1 MQQAGGVVGVG
12 GLRDERWCEAG
23 ERMLSLISVSG

>member
-1 MQQAGGVVGVG
+1 MQQAGGVVGG
-12 GLRDERWCEAG
+12 ETGDERWCEAG